1 MGCGLEAGLGRIGSP
16 GPFAFSNFFS
26 FFFSVF
32 FEFCL
37 KTFANYLI

>member
-1 MGCGLEAGLGRIGSP
+1 VGRGLEAGLGRIGSP

-26 FFFSVF
+26 VF

-37 KTFANYLI
+37 KTFANFLI